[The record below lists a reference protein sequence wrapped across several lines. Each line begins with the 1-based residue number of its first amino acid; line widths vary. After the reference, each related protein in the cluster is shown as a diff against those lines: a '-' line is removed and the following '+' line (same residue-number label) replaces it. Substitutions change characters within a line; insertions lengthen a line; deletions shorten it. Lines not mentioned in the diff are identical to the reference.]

1 MIRKILGTITTRILV
16 AALSLAIILVNARV
30 LGAEKVGTISLI
42 ILAISIIQL
51 LNGIVGGAAL
61 VYLVPRQDAIRLL
74 IPAYLWAIITA
85 VAGTGLLN
93 ILHLFPWGSGLYV
106 IPEGYSIHVMMLSMI
121 FSLASVNFMVLM
133 GQEKIRAY
141 NTISLLQVACLFAGL
156 MIFFVVFHRFEVEAY
171 IRSLYIAYSFAFIAG
186 FIWMIPSIRYRPKD
200 KSTSY
205 LKQVFRLGS
214 VMQLANILQFLNYR
228 VSYYFLD
235 FFLNRAAVGV
245 YSVGVQLSESIW
257 IIAKSIHMVQYTR
270 ISNEGDKQ
278 YAVRLT
284 LNLVKVSFLATITCL
299 ILVLTLIYLLFP
311 LIFKPAFIE
320 VFPVM
325 LALSPGILVFSVS
338 IILSPYFSG
347 SGRPVHNTI
356 SSAIGLFF
364 TLVFSLILI
373 PVIGLRGAAWA
384 ASMAYLFATV
394 YQLVVFVRD
403 AKVGLSDFI
412 LRKKDVNSIRDEVKV
427 FLQSKKP
434 VQPEDPSVS

>member
-93 ILHLFPWGSGLYV
+93 ILHLFPWGSGLYI
-106 IPEGYSIHVMMLSMI
+106 IPEGYSIHVMVLSVI

-141 NTISLLQVACLFAGL
+141 NTISLLQVACLFMGL

-186 FIWMIPSIRYRPKD
+186 FIWMIPSIRNKPKE
-200 KSTSY
+200 KNRSI

-299 ILVLTLIYLLFP
+299 ILVLTLICFLFP

-412 LRKKDVNSIRDEVKV
+412 LRKKDVISIRDEVKA

-434 VQPEDPSVS
+434 GRPEDPSVS